1 MKKLTWKLAA
11 KQRKK
16 YLFRIWSFHNKSYA
30 NVLVKNLEKN
40 ISKKKIVIKI
50 KKNDN
55 YVSVGPLK
63 NLKEFDNYSNKL
75 NKLDG
80 YNIII
85 K

>member
-1 MKKLTWKLAA
+1 MIIM
-11 KQRKK
+11 
-16 YLFRIWSFHNKSYA
+16 Y
-30 NVLVKNLEKN
+30 
-40 ISKKKIVIKI
+40 
-50 KKNDN
+50 
-55 YVSVGPLK
+55 SVGPLV